1 MANPVIT
8 LIGRVGSDPEQ
19 VGSNGLR
26 LRVATSDSKIN
37 TQTNKWEDGPTS
49 WWTVKAWKNVADN
62 SKDVIRKG
70 QEIIVVGT
78 MSEETWIDK
87 STGQPRSSYEI
98 NAKSIAVTGYSLT
111 KSLSGVNS
119 GPTSRD
125 DVWDTSSVEA
135 PF

>member
-8 LIGRVGSDPEQ
+8 LIGRVGADPEQ
-19 VGSNGLR
+19 IGSNGLR
-26 LRVATSDSKIN
+26 LRVATSDSKMN
-37 TQTNKWEDGPTS
+37 PQTNKWEDGPTS

-78 MSEETWIDK
+78 MYEDTWVDK
-87 STGQPRSSYEI
+87 STGQPRSGYEI
-98 NAKSIAVTGYSLT
+98 NAKSIAVTGYSLS
-111 KSLSGVNS
+111 KNLVGSNPAASGRNDIWDMD
-119 GPTSRD
+119 G
-125 DVWDTSSVEA
+125 DV